1 MNASIALNMQTNIGI
16 NCKRS
21 MFQMFRVILVFT
33 NIWLIIVFVFIRDEI
48 RSEKQCFVLYV
59 CLFFIIGKGGTLTQK
74 QGFPVKKTRRIVFLK
89 LFLEASPRSSKSRVF
104 VFFSHVFIC
113 FSVSSYWQRGD
124 PYSKTKFSYKIPSR
138 MLFLKLFLEA
148 SPRSSRSRDSVL
160 ENLYF
165 FVFIM
170 LLYVLITGKE
180 RTLTQKRCFP
190 VKYQVK
196 LCF

>member
-16 NCKRS
+16 KCEIS

-74 QGFPVKKTRRIVFLK
+74 QGFPVK
-89 LFLEASPRSSKSRVF
+89 
-104 VFFSHVFIC
+104 
-113 FSVSSYWQRGD
+113 
-124 PYSKTKFSYKIPSR
+124 
-138 MLFLKLFLEA
+138 
-148 SPRSSRSRDSVL
+148 
-160 ENLYF
+160 
-165 FVFIM
+165 
-170 LLYVLITGKE
+170 
-180 RTLTQKRCFP
+180 
-190 VKYQVK
+190 YQVE